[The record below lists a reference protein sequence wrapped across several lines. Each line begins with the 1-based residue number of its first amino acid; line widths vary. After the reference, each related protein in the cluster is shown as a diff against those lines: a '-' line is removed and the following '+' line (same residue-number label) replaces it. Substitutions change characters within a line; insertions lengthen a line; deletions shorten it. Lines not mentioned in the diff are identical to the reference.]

1 VASRILTRGTRH
13 DESRSKL
20 AMKEH
25 GDSEEE
31 SAREL
36 QPVEH
41 SMGAVY
47 TIEAIADLSQV
58 PRRLI
63 VLYCKHGLVVP
74 ASKAPESGW
83 YFDDRAIHA
92 VRRIENLRSACGM
105 NLRGIKLLVNLME
118 EVERLR
124 EEVRFFH
131 QQ

>member
-1 VASRILTRGTRH
+1 
-13 DESRSKL
+13 
-20 AMKEH
+20 MKEP
-25 GDSEEE
+25 GNAKEE
-31 SAREL
+31 STQEL

-41 SMGAVY
+41 SMRAVY
-47 TIEAIADLSQV
+47 TIEAIADLAQV

-74 ASKAPESGW
+74 ASKSPDSGW

-92 VRRIENLRSACGM
+92 VRRIENLRSAYGM
-105 NLRGIKLLVNLME
+105 NLTGIKLMMHLMK

-131 QQ
+131 RQ